1 MESEQISGVEL
12 EDMIIAVGSLLYN
25 SQCSI
30 CDIDSQFLE
39 DLKVLLIAELEK
51 REARLH

>member
-1 MESEQISGVEL
+1 VESEQISGVEL

-30 CDIDSQFLE
+30 CDIDPQFLE